1 MYADAT
7 ADSPTGYVEPSASQ
21 WVVVN
26 THPSRERYASEH
38 LIRQG
43 YEVYCPMGVKRI
55 RHARRVQDVPRPLFP
70 SYLFASVDLSVQPW
84 RPILSTYGVRSVI
97 RSGDTPQTL
106 DSGFIAALKAREV
119 DGLVRRPESPFLVDQ
134 HVLIQEGPLHGLV
147 GRILELR
154 EKDRVVLLLE
164 MLNQA
169 VKLQVHANALRPA

>member
-1 MYADAT
+1 MSAHAIADLPT
-7 ADSPTGYVEPSASQ
+7 ASVQPSSGQ
-21 WVVVN
+21 WIVVN

-55 RHARRVQDVPRPLFP
+55 RHARRIQDVPRPLFP
-70 SYLFASVDLSVQPW
+70 SYLFASVDLSVQQW

-106 DSGFIAALKAREV
+106 DSAFIAALRAREV
-119 DGLVRRPESPFLVDQ
+119 DGLVRRPESAFQIDQ

-154 EKDRVVLLLE
+154 EKDRVVLLLQ
-164 MLNQA
+164 MLSQA
-169 VKLQVHANALRPA
+169 VKLQVDAHALRPA